1 MGFSEIGGTS
11 MIDDENSN
19 SFQGKSNSNLSSVSL
34 VTSFLVVFGDEVTKI
49 LSNSLFNFHFVFP
62 ILPCKRKTL

>member
-19 SFQGKSNSNLSSVSL
+19 SFQGKSNSNLLSVS
-34 VTSFLVVFGDEVTKI
+34 SHFDNFVFGC
-49 LSNSLFNFHFVFP
+49 FW
-62 ILPCKRKTL
+62 